1 MRFIACDVRKGTRL
15 DALKFSLGANQSN
28 GLRRTNADKRHCVE
42 LALAEFPKLSDR
54 AIAGMCGVYHQLV
67 ADVRPPK
74 VDDSSTCK
82 THTGLDG
89 KEYPASKPKAH
100 ASSIA
105 SSMEPEPEERPHV
118 VAGPVAP
125 AGNIP
130 KILAEIMAT

>member
-54 AIAGMCGVYHQLV
+54 AIAGMCGVS
-67 ADVRPPK
+67 AEFVRQQRPEVPT
-74 VDDSSTCK
+74 VGTSP